1 MFSSFQTN
9 ITFDTSSS
17 TINSTYTGDNKVDV
31 TVTASTIAINEQDLA
46 LGKGYLEYK
55 IINDGNYP
63 MMGLVAGSH
72 NGTYG
77 SNDALYIYHDGAKY
91 PLSSSSAGDIIMIA
105 YDTAAGSHGKAY
117 SE

>member
-1 MFSSFQTN
+1 MVCILVHHAIAGVSLAFQTTF
-9 ITFDTSSS
+9 TFDTSSS

-55 IINDGNYP
+55 IINDGNYND
-63 MMGLVAGSH
+63 GISHGSH

-77 SNDALYIYHDGAKY
+77 SNDALYIYLIRCKI
-91 PLSSSSAGDIIMIA
+91 SRW
-105 YDTAAGSHGKAY
+105 
-117 SE
+117 